1 MKKTENEKVIF
12 CKRCLYSSKHPL
24 GITFNDQGICSGCEI
39 HDEKYTLNWKY
50 RWSKLVK
57 ITKEYKSKKNNYDCI
72 VPISGAQD
80 SYFTIHVIKKLGLNP
95 LLVHYN
101 KYFNTVVGIE
111 NLANL
116 RIKFNCDI
124 IFQNI
129 NINSVKKITK
139 KTLINFGNMY
149 WPILAGQTVFP
160 VQISTKYK
168 IPLIIWG
175 AHQGTEQVGMFSHN
189 NEVEM
194 SRRYRKN
201 HDLFG
206 FEPENLLETYDD
218 LNEEDL
224 HQYIYP
230 SDHSLN
236 QVGTRGI
243 YLSNYMP
250 WDPKTQ
256 HELMIKKYNYK
267 TFKFKRTIDCYDHVD
282 CHNYMNVH
290 DYLKFIKHGYSKVT
304 DQLSREIRH
313 RRINKLMALEIA
325 IKYEQSIPQ
334 NVNSFLEWM
343 GMKKD
348 TLNYIADKHINK
360 FFQIKNNTFISLNKI
375 HLKNLNVKDSNKK
388 KLNLKFFANS
398 KNNYKKYILFGKG
411 Y

>member
-1 MKKTENEKVIF
+1 MKNTDIEKITF
-12 CKRCLYSSKHPL
+12 CKKCLYSSKHPFGL
-24 GITFNDQGICSGCEI
+24 TFNHLGICSGCEI
-39 HDEKYTLNWKY
+39 HDEKYNLNWKLK
-50 RWSKLVK
+50 WSKLLK
-57 ITKEYKSKKNNYDCI
+57 IANEYRSKKNNYDCI

-80 SYFTIHVIKKLGLNP
+80 FYYTIHLIKKLGLNP

-101 KYFNTVVGIE
+101 KYFNTEVGIK

-124 IFQNI
+124 IYQNV

-160 VQISTKYK
+160 IQISTKYK

-175 AHQGTEQVGMFSHN
+175 GHQGTEQVGMFSHN
-189 NEVEM
+189 HEVEM
-194 SRRYRKN
+194 SRRYRKD

-206 FEPENLLETYDD
+206 FEAENLIETYDD

-224 HQYIYP
+224 YQYFYP
-230 SDHSLN
+230 SDHLLN

-243 YLSNYMP
+243 YLSNYVP
-250 WDPKTQ
+250 WDPKGQ

-267 TFKFKRTIDCYDHVD
+267 TIVFKRTIDCYDYVD
-282 CHNYMNVH
+282 CYNYMNVH
-290 DYLKFIKHGYSKVT
+290 DYLKFIKYGYSKVT

-313 RRINKLMALEIA
+313 GRINKLMALEIA
-325 IKYEQSIPQ
+325 IKYERAFPQ
-334 NVNSFLEWM
+334 NINLFIEWM

-348 TLNYIADKHINK
+348 TLNYIINK
-360 FFQIKNNTFISLNKI
+360 HFNKCLKIKNDKFTSLNEI
-375 HLKNLNVKDSNKK
+375 HFQRLSKKNQSKK
-388 KLNLKFFANS
+388 KFNLKFIANS